1 VYSVVKAAVT
11 AFKTDKTGLCLGL
24 LPRALCIQNKRH
36 AANSQNDI
44 LQPETGQIKF
54 QDNLT
59 AVFIHIHKWTI
70 FAFNASVVQLE
81 CMQQAAHLVDVPI

>member
-44 LQPETGQIKF
+44 LQLETGQIKF
-54 QDNLT
+54 
-59 AVFIHIHKWTI
+59 
-70 FAFNASVVQLE
+70 
-81 CMQQAAHLVDVPI
+81 